1 MEGDDNIEN
10 TLTVQWYQSNDKMKK
25 WLHEDESDA
34 PCIPGSFCLPVPCL
48 MMGEPVQLSELAS
61 EVGIL

>member
-1 MEGDDNIEN
+1 MEGGDSIED

-34 PCIPGSFCLPVPCL
+34 PCIPFSFCPPVPCFAL
-48 MMGEPVQLSELAS
+48 LADGRGGAVERAS
-61 EVGIL
+61 E